1 MAIIL
6 DVNMDDVV
14 AFSNNL
20 EKLNKTAFPK
30 AVKTALNSAA
40 FTVKKETLISE
51 SSKAFTK
58 RQPNFFR
65 ANSRVQMVS
74 GMNVNNMESMVGM
87 IDLKGNNYAVRDL
100 EQQEHGGRI
109 GGKSFIPLKTART
122 SKKYEKRV
130 SKKNRI
136 GTIRNVIDSRSV
148 PGRST
153 KQKFVR
159 SIHTAGT
166 GGHVLHNGIL
176 WRVESTVRKRN
187 GMFKIKPLYSYKS
200 GRSITVKATHFM
212 EKATMKA
219 AKDMDKFFIKAAKTQ
234 FNKALK

>member
-1 MAIIL
+1 VAIIL

-14 AFSNNL
+14 VFSNKL
-20 EKLNKTAFPK
+20 EKLNKTAFPN

-40 FTVKKETLISE
+40 FKVKKETLLAE
-51 SSKAFTK
+51 ASKTFEK

-65 ANSRVQMVS
+65 ANSRVKMVS

-87 IDLKGNNYAVRDL
+87 IDLKGNNHAVKDL

-136 GTIRNVIDSRSV
+136 GTIRNVVDSRSV

-159 SIHTAGT
+159 SIHSAGN

-187 GMFKIKPLYSYKS
+187 GMFKIKPLYSYKR
-200 GRSITVKATHFM
+200 GRSISVKATHFM
-212 EKATMKA
+212 EKATMA
-219 AKDMDKFFIKAAKTQ
+219 SAKDMDKFFIKAAKTQ